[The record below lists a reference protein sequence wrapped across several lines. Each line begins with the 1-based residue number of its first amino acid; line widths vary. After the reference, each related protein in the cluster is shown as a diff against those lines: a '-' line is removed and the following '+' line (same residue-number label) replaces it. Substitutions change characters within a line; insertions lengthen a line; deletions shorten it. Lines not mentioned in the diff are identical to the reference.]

1 MFSFLKNNFFTSHN
15 QKTLNSYNKL
25 LEKVNQEEEHI
36 KKLAESDLKYNT
48 KKCQRF
54 KRSKKRFRSSK

>member
-36 KKLAESDLKYNT
+36 KKLADSDLKYNT
-48 KKCQRF
+48 KKF
-54 KRSKKRFRSSK
+54 KDVKTRRNIR